1 MRFSDYSNSD
11 FKPRRDLDN
20 LFEDSHPKKSQRTML
35 SNSEIRKAM
44 TVGLEISERES
55 ELALAKD
62 DYLSV
67 PN

>member
-1 MRFSDYSNSD
+1 MRFSDYSDSD
-11 FKPRRDLDN
+11 FKPRRDLDD
-20 LFEDSHPKKSQRTML
+20 LFEDSRPKKSQRTML

-62 DYLSV
+62 DYLSI